1 MIVYHAS
8 NMTVEHPVLITQNRF
23 LDFGFGFYTTLNREQ
38 AHDFAQKVTKR
49 RRTGKDTVNIYAIDE
64 TRMKSACTLLKFDG
78 PDAAWLDYV
87 SANRMN
93 SYTGPK
99 YDLIYGP
106 VANDDVYTTIAAY
119 LNGTLNKEVTLA
131 ALKVRKLYNQ
141 LVFASDLS
149 LSFLQFEGVETI

>member
-1 MIVYHAS
+1 MPRKSRNV
-8 NMTVEHPVLITQNRF
+8 VV
-23 LDFGFGFYTTLNREQ
+23 RE
-38 AHDFAQKVTKR
+38 KPLST
-49 RRTGKDTVNIYAIDE
+49 Y
-64 TRMKSACTLLKFDG
+64 MPLLKFDG
-78 PDAAWLDYV
+78 PDAAWLDFV

-149 LSFLQFEGVETI
+149 LSFLHFEGVETI